1 MINMPAL
8 VSNPVPAL
16 GYHGRMVVTTHS
28 TPAVGLSQIG
38 QIAVRV
44 KDLDRAVAF
53 YRDTLGVSF
62 LFRAPNLAFFS
73 CSSVR
78 LMLSEP
84 EKPEFDHP
92 ASIIYYKVDDIH
104 AAYTSLKAR
113 DVEFVDEPHLIAKMP
128 DHDLWMVFLRDTE
141 DNMLGLMCEQR
152 PPAA

>member
-1 MINMPAL
+1 MTTTMTAS
-8 VSNPVPAL
+8 VSMQAN
-16 GYHGRMVVTTHS
+16 
-28 TPAVGLSQIG
+28 PAVGLSQIG

-44 KDLDRAVAF
+44 KELDRAVAF
-53 YRDTLGVSF
+53 YRDTLGVLF
-62 LFRAPNLAFFS
+62 LFRAPNLAFFN
-73 CSSVR
+73 CSGVR

-104 AAYTSLKAR
+104 ATYAHLKTR

-128 DHDLWMVFLRDTE
+128 DHDLWMVFLRDSE

-152 PPAA
+152 PPPA